1 MFCPL
6 RNREKCGRI
15 IRNANCNDVILSR
28 QWRREDPFLYVRRC
42 GFLAFVGNDRG
53 RSERVK
59 DLKETLNDKFWKII
73 NLTGTAI
80 AMNLLFLVCCIPIVT
95 IGQAW
100 CGLLSG
106 IRFMIR
112 GDGWFEGFKT
122 GFKTRFLRGTVA
134 WVICLGVDVMM
145 LLNVVPMLYYQAEGY
160 LIPTVVS
167 CIFLAIALMITTALP
182 ALNVY
187 IPTSKSRW
195 LKNAVDICVGNPL
208 EVLAA
213 AALIWLPVFLV
224 IFWFDIAYLI
234 ALVFIAFYYTM
245 AGLAATM
252 ALKGP
257 LIKILLACRAD
268 GSIIEPKD
276 EEEEEETEDE

>member
-1 MFCPL
+1 ML
-6 RNREKCGRI
+6 RM
-15 IRNANCNDVILSR
+15 
-28 QWRREDPFLYVRRC
+28 EDQ
-42 GFLAFVGNDRG
+42 
-53 RSERVK
+53 ERMMV
-59 DLKETLNDKFWKII
+59 LKETLNDKFWKVI

-106 IRFMIR
+106 IRFMVR
-112 GDGWFEGFKT
+112 GDSWFAGFKE

-134 WVICLGVDVMM
+134 WIICFVVDMLM
-145 LLNVVPMLYYQAEGY
+145 LLNVVPMLYYQTEGY
-160 LIPTVVS
+160 LIPAIVS
-167 CIFLAIALMITTALP
+167 CIFLAIALMLTTVLP
-182 ALNVY
+182 VLNVY

-195 LKNAVDICVGNPL
+195 LKNAVNMCVGNPG
-208 EVLAA
+208 EVLMAA
-213 AALIWLPVFLV
+213 GAIWLPVFLT
-224 IFWFDIAYLI
+224 IFWFSLAYQL
-234 ALVFIAFYYTM
+234 ALVFVAFYYAV

-252 ALKGP
+252 VLKGS

-276 EEEEEETEDE
+276 EE